1 MEIIFMFVSLMLG
14 GIGVIAYDRYKHREY
29 YKKNSIAK
37 KETFVFLRE
46 NNAYIRKKLREKG
59 FNVCPCTLS
68 YRNDYLY
75 ASLDRSIICGFNER
89 QVHLIEDAKKNGAR
103 VIDCAKN
110 LSAFII
116 ELKMLDL

>member
-59 FNVCPCTLS
+59 FNICPCALS
-68 YRNDYLY
+68 YRNGYLY
-75 ASLDRSIICGFNER
+75 ASLDRSIICGFNES
-89 QVHLIEDAKKNGAR
+89 QMHLIEDARKNGSK
-103 VIDCAKN
+103 VVDCARN
-110 LSAFII
+110 LKVFIE
-116 ELKMLDL
+116 ELDKLNL